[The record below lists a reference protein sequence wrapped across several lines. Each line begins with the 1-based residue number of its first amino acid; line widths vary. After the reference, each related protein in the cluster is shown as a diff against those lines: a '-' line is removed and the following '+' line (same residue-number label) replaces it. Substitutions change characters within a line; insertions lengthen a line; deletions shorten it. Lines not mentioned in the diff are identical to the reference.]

1 MKASRHELIRKII
14 RENEVDTQ
22 DLLIEKLAEE
32 GIEVTQ
38 ATISRDIRQ
47 LKLVKTLDSNGKYR
61 YSIPTDSK
69 TNSSIA
75 GSYIHGIVGVTVAEN
90 IVVIKTNTGLAQAVA
105 YELDSGIIEG
115 FLGCVAGDD
124 TIIAVAT
131 DKKAAENISAKLN
144 IKG

>member
-1 MKASRHELIRKII
+1 MKTSRHELIKKII
-14 RENEVDTQ
+14 RENQVDTQ

-47 LKLVKTLDSNGKYR
+47 LKLIKTLDSNGKYR
-61 YSIPTDSK
+61 YSIPADAK
-69 TNSSIA
+69 ANNSIA

-90 IVVIKTNTGLAQAVA
+90 IVVIKTSTGLAQAVA

-131 DKKAAENISAKLN
+131 DKNAAQSIAAELN
-144 IKG
+144 KKG